1 MTIQP
6 IADLDGLKTRIR
18 ATWMAGDYGSVAAL
32 TESAA
37 NDFIDRRQIKPNMQV
52 LDVACGNGNLSIP
65 AARAGAAVTGVDISP
80 NLLDQARAR
89 AMREK
94 LNIRFEEGDAENL
107 PVAAGAFDLSSA
119 CSGDVRA
126 ATRPCCRRAAPRL
139 SVRRADRDGELDAKR
154 LHRRGVS
161 SHRQARRT
169 ARRRAESLQW
179 GDEATVRERLGADVK
194 DLQVT
199 RRLAQLKFPFSI
211 PETVDFYRVHYGP
224 L

>member
-18 ATWMAGDYGSVAAL
+18 ATWMAGDYSSVAAL

-65 AARAGAAVTGVDISP
+65 AAKAGAAVTGVDISP

-89 AMREK
+89 ATREK

-107 PVAAGAFDLSSA
+107 PVAAGAFDLVVSMFGQYSRRDPTLSPPSCAASVGPAGRSRWRIGRQAASSA
-119 CSGDVRA
+119 RCFGPPPS
-126 ATRPCCRRAAPRL
+126 T
-139 SVRRADRDGELDAKR
+139 
-154 LHRRGVS
+154 
-161 SHRQARRT
+161 SHRPPACRVRCNGAMRR
-169 ARRRAESLQW
+169 
-179 GDEATVRERLGADVK
+179 
-194 DLQVT
+194 
-199 RRLAQLKFPFSI
+199 PFVNGSA
-211 PETVDFYRVHYGP
+211 PM
-224 L
+224 